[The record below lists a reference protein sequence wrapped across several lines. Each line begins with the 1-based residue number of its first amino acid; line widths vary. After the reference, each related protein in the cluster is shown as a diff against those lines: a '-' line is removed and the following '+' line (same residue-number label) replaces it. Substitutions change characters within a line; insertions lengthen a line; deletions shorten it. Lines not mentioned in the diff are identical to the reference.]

1 MTDKPVYPS
10 TKRYARRKANGD
22 SQYPVWLS
30 PASQAHLKGL
40 QGDSVTVEQAVA
52 AALLLAHDNRKYYRQ
67 ELDRVRTSPRSRQ
80 TRQNSRPA

>member
-67 ELDRVRTSPRSRQ
+67 ELARVRGEGK
-80 TRQNSRPA
+80 

>member
-52 AALLLAHDNRKYYRQ
+52 AALLLAAASPVHFGRALKA
-67 ELDRVRTSPRSRQ
+67 LART
-80 TRQNSRPA
+80 